1 MGPRGMAWDGV
12 GWRGTAWDGVGP
24 AGTGGDAWGWRASGA
39 RRRAGGDGT
48 CVEGRGDLVTVELMR
63 RKVHLNLP
71 KLYKATI
78 EVFYT

>member
-24 AGTGGDAWGWRASGA
+24 AGTRGDGGPRGA